1 MFNDIQ
7 SDFSYTQRKNDPPK
21 PDTRSLEELAKK
33 KGVHIP
39 CDEVYSEDR
48 RRENQMELVRLKLSE
63 EQLENKYTKN
73 GQTEVNSVCLDVA
86 YCTGWSAFY
95 RKSDVTNGEC
105 PLCGL
110 PERDHQCLQ
119 SVI

>member
-33 KGVHIP
+33 MGVHIP

-48 RRENQMELVRLKLSE
+48 RREIQMELVRLKLSQE
-63 EQLENKYTKN
+63 IK
-73 GQTEVNSVCLDVA
+73 VCK
-86 YCTGWSAFY
+86 SAGATDD
-95 RKSDVTNGEC
+95 RKPIVTNLQRQC
-105 PLCGL
+105 PDSL
-110 PERDHQCLQ
+110 
-119 SVI
+119 